1 MWPNANAHFVAFQAQ
16 LVGLIQTGGFAGF
29 QPQTNQ
35 RQSQPCLVPSTF
47 EIGFQKQVNDLQL
60 RHVDYS
66 SFINLKYLTIYCN
79 IISCLFW

>member
-1 MWPNANAHFVAFQAQ
+1 MWPNANAHFVAFQTQ

-47 EIGFQKQVNDLQL
+47 EIGFQKQVNDLRL
-60 RHVDYS
+60 RHGDCS
-66 SFINLKYLTIYCN
+66 SFTDGKYLTIYCN
-79 IISCLFW
+79 II